1 MSDYDIF
8 GKRLQ
13 AEMDKRGL
21 SYRAVAELVGMT
33 TTTMCR
39 YAKCHRVPRATEVL
53 KIADAL
59 GVTCDYMLGLS
70 DDPHKTAD
78 WDLPSLVRVI
88 RCKDCKHRC
97 ETENGEYNP
106 EDIVCAYWMSDGLSE
121 TDYCSYAE
129 RLEE

>member
-1 MSDYDIF
+1 MNDYDIF

-21 SYRAVAELVGMT
+21 SYRAIAELVGMT
-33 TTTMCR
+33 STTIFR
-39 YAKCHRVPRATEVL
+39 YAKCYRVPRATEVL
-53 KIADAL
+53 KIADVL

-88 RCKDCKHRC
+88 RCKDCKHWRDDRTC
-97 ETENGEYNP
+97 HEHSLVSPMMANEF
-106 EDIVCAYWMSDGLSE
+106 
-121 TDYCSYAE
+121 CSRAE
-129 RLEE
+129 RREE

>member
-33 TTTMCR
+33 TTTMYR
-39 YAKCHRVPRATEVL
+39 YAKRHRVPRATEVL
-53 KIADAL
+53 KVANAL

-88 RCKDCKHRC
+88 RCKDCKHHRYDGNIPYC
-97 ETENGEYNP
+97 ANIDYGYGW
-106 EDIVCAYWMSDGLSE
+106 EDNDF
-121 TDYCSYAE
+121 CSHAE
-129 RLEE
+129 RREE

>member
-1 MSDYDIF
+1 MNDYDIF

-33 TTTMCR
+33 PTTMFR
-39 YAKCHRVPRATEVL
+39 YAKGYRVPRATEVL

-78 WDLPSLVRVI
+78 WGLPSLVRVI
-88 RCKDCKHRC
+88 RCKDCKHFWLGQC
-97 ETENGEYNP
+97 GLNGLTWSY
-106 EDIVCAYWMSDGLSE
+106 DSF
-121 TDYCSYAE
+121 CSRAE
-129 RLEE
+129 RREE